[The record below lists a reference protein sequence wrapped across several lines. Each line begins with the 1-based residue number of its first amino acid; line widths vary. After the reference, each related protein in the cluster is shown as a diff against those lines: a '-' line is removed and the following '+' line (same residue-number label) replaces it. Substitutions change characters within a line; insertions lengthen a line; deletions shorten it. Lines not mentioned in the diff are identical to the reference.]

1 MNRFDKNIKL
11 NILLAG
17 IILIT
22 SAGPVLT
29 QSTVEMDRQAQ
40 EYFDNK
46 DFSKAV
52 ALWLNILDIEPENQ
66 EIQKKVEFLYEMKQK
81 KDLELEKAKLNY
93 KLAKKDL
100 APNFDDKTTFE
111 DAEKNLDKTKEKSKI
126 AFASFITAYRIDPK
140 DPEMQLIREDMQK
153 LEKTIAAEDKRLKSS
168 REIRE
173 KVAALLLIARAAM
186 DESRFQEALKNW
198 SDILKLMPEHLE
210 ATEGKRQAGIAI
222 ENILRY
228 ENIKKYMASGIL
240 FFGQEEYKPA
250 RQDFMSVLQLDPENS
265 SARDYIEKIDDKLNE
280 KKRYEQ
286 RLREAETFYASGR
299 KNIRDNKYD
308 EARDDLEN
316 ALSLI
321 ENFKDARQLLLG
333 LPGLKAEYDRRER
346 EKRLRM
352 IDEQFQNG
360 LIALADSRYQD
371 AIAAFENTLKLDPEN
386 KLAPPYIQ
394 RAKDAQKLVEEEVVD
409 DNSPYFNVVNSLI
422 VSGKTLYDS
431 GKYEES
437 KNRWEQILQLFP
449 SNRIANEYMFKCEL
463 KLKPEQREIM
473 VKKFIDEGEA
483 FLKKR
488 EYRNAYRRFE
498 LVRSIEP
505 DYPDIKNLLARAE
518 RGQSY
523 SGASAVAQEDIQE
536 IERRFNLG
544 MAYYQRGGE
553 DNIKKALVELRWVA
567 GKDPNNIK
575 AVVSVNKIEA
585 QLRVGTSTAKAG
597 GSKLTPEQESL
608 VRKYYYSGINYYS
621 NNDFKRAIA
630 EWRKVLAIDP
640 SHDRAKNNIRKTLVL
655 LGR

>member
-1 MNRFDKNIKL
+1 
-11 NILLAG
+11 
-17 IILIT
+17 
-22 SAGPVLT
+22 
-29 QSTVEMDRQAQ
+29 
-40 EYFDNK
+40 
-46 DFSKAV
+46 
-52 ALWLNILDIEPENQ
+52 
-66 EIQKKVEFLYEMKQK
+66 
-81 KDLELEKAKLNY
+81 
-93 KLAKKDL
+93 
-100 APNFDDKTTFE
+100 
-111 DAEKNLDKTKEKSKI
+111 
-126 AFASFITAYRIDPK
+126 
-140 DPEMQLIREDMQK
+140 
-153 LEKTIAAEDKRLKSS
+153 
-168 REIRE
+168 
-173 KVAALLLIARAAM
+173 
-186 DESRFQEALKNW
+186 
-198 SDILKLMPEHLE
+198 
-210 ATEGKRQAGIAI
+210 
-222 ENILRY
+222 
-228 ENIKKYMASGIL
+228 
-240 FFGQEEYKPA
+240 EEYKPA

-280 KKRYEQ
+280 RKRYEQ
-286 RLREAETFYASGR
+286 RLREAENFYASGK

-308 EARDDLEN
+308 EARDDFEN
-316 ALSLI
+316 ALALI
-321 ENFKDARQLLLG
+321 ENFRDARQLLMG

-386 KLAPPYIQ
+386 KLAPSYIQ
-394 RAKDAQKLVEEEVVD
+394 RAKDAQKLVEEEIVD
-409 DNSPYFNVVNSLI
+409 ENSPYFNVVNSLI

-431 GKYEES
+431 GRYNES

-473 VKKFIDEGEA
+473 VKKFIEEGEA

-488 EYRNAYRRFE
+488 EYRNAYRRFD

-505 DYPDIKNLLARAE
+505 NYPDIKNLLARAE

-523 SGASAVAQEDIQE
+523 SGSTAVAQEDIQE

-567 GKDPNNIK
+567 SKDPNNIK

-585 QLRVGTSTAKAG
+585 QLRVGTSSAKTG
-597 GSKLTPEQESL
+597 GSRLSPEQERL

-621 NNDFKRAIA
+621 NNDFKRAIG

-640 SHDRAKNNIRKTLVL
+640 EHTRAKNNIRKTLVL